1 MSLISQ
7 IDRGR
12 AINALEYYKDNV
24 VQEHSPEKVMEYNAL
39 INWIKLD
46 MSKHEN

>member
-7 IDRGR
+7 IDRKR
-12 AINALEYYKDNV
+12 AINALEYYLENVVKDNA
-24 VQEHSPEKVMEYNAL
+24 PEKVMEYNAL

-46 MSKHEN
+46 MSKHEH